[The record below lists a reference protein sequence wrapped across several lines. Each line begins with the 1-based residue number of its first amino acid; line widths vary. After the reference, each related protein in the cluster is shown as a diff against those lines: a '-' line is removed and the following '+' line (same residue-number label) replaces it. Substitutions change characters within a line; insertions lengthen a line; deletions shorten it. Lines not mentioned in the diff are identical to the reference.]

1 VKVWEIAGVRWSHME
16 LKSLAALKVESYCT
30 SMQLGYLHD
39 HWLEAGVQG

>member
-1 VKVWEIAGVRWSHME
+1 MKVWEIAGVRWSHME

-30 SMQLGYLHD
+30 SMKLGYLHD